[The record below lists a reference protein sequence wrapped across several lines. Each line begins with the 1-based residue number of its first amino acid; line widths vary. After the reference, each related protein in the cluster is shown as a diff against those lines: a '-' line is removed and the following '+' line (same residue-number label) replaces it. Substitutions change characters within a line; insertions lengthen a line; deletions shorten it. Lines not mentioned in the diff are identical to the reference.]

1 SYLADY
7 DVNTKMTTNSKKRTN
22 SSDESLEKDIKQ
34 RPVKARRNSQNES
47 AVSLREQKHEK
58 RNSKKERR
66 RRKKNNFR
74 GTKVQKVFAKNNSE
88 VFFDPN
94 YWKIVDIKE
103 IQNIILYLLGR
114 SGHCPPWIKIRGKH
128 EIKNV
133 VTLMVPG
140 LDPGMFGM
148 SAELAI
154 KINRPIEISLLLE
167 RGLYGD
173 QAKCAHEA
181 FPALSQV
188 FSHACVTQAPGENG
202 RLHSS
207 FFSLMSCYIPEDY
220 KKYLL
225 DKSEVNVINFTDM
238 TDVQQRIL
246 KCLLT
251 HEQMRDNFYPIPTC
265 IAKDSKPLPPGWIEI
280 HYPEY
285 QFPYQKQY
293 LDEKVDLK
301 ILAIDCEM
309 CITADGP
316 ALTRVSIIDD
326 KLKVVYDSYV
336 KPDLPII
343 NYLTDGITE
352 EILRD
357 VTVTIKDVQTQI
369 SELVDKHTILVGH
382 SLECDLKALQ
392 VSNIPSNDVYFEIVS
407 EINRKLYALLCQ
419 FAHPFIIDT
428 SILYSD
434 PRNSYKPKLKN
445 LAKMWLNRNIQS
457 QGPRGHDS
465 IEDAMTCMDLLKMK
479 LNRGLEF
486 DKTHESI
493 FKRIYRTTSSTAAI
507 VDREAKTNLYKDD
520 AKKVVMCKTD
530 DEVLNSL
537 TEIVSNEQNILYNY
551 VFGRFLDL
559 KTLPDDVDGRINLV
573 KKLDERIGMI
583 YNKIP
588 NKTLFIITSG
598 GGDSKEW
605 LILRDKKQDHFSDW
619 TEHDENELQNAYLKA
634 KVGFSFFR
642 LK

>member
-1 SYLADY
+1 MYRNYRSYLADY

-22 SSDESLEKDIKQ
+22 SSDESLEKGIKQ

-47 AVSLREQKHEK
+47 AVSLREQKPEK

-238 TDVQQRIL
+238 TDDLVQQRIL

-343 NYLTDGITE
+343 NYLTEFSGITE

-382 SLECDLKALQ
+382 SLECDLKAL
-392 VSNIPSNDVYFEIVS
+392 
-407 EINRKLYALLCQ
+407 Q

-619 TEHDENELQNAYLKA
+619 TEQDENELQNAYLKA